1 LTGIA
6 SANLDHSTV
15 IAITG
20 QAGLERQHQESHQY
34 LDIVKIFEPATKWSV
49 QIQDSQT
56 IAVWLGPKRQ
66 ETLKE

>member
-20 QAGLERQHQESHQY
+20 QAGLGRQHQESHQY

-49 QIQDSQT
+49 QIKDS
-56 IAVWLGPKRQ
+56 
-66 ETLKE
+66 